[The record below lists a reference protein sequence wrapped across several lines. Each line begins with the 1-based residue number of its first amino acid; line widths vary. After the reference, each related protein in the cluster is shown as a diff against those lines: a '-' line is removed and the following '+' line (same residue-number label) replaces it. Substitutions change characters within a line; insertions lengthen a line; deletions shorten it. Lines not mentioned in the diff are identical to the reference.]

1 MSLAVALEVVLSRE
15 GLMAERALEG
25 PRSTVQGQVVFEVV
39 GVEKSSGAVWAGVR
53 TLAGVFPHVDFQ
65 FVISDEQREE
75 IRCKKGKKHDI
86 KDVTLMINEQ
96 HVKPLCLCILDTRV
110 SRTE

>member
-1 MSLAVALEVVLSRE
+1 MSLAVTLEVVLSCE

-25 PRSTVQGQVVFEVV
+25 PRSAVQGQVVFEVV

-53 TLAGVFPHVDFQ
+53 ALTGVFPHVDFQ
-65 FVISDEQREE
+65 FVISDEEREE
-75 IRCKKGKKHDI
+75 IRNAR
-86 KDVTLMINEQ
+86 INEQ
-96 HVKPLCLCILDTRV
+96 HVKPFCLCILDTRV